1 MGGVRLSGPSAQSGV
16 DADIVDGTLDRRAAQ
31 PPGPVEQDQT
41 RGGGLAPPYIPG
53 LAPRVRTLPSEALPP
68 VLSPEAAAFRDRVR
82 AYLQGFHV
90 PTRVELGH
98 LWNAVPVVSL
108 GESHNET
115 AAIAQVVAHVVL
127 GYGREGDLIGFE
139 GDPKEQA
146 AVDAFIRSGDAD
158 LGARAEALRPVLL
171 ACRERKVDMAFLG
184 AGASGRTSDA
194 EMFANLRQRT
204 GGQLAGR
211 RILLWT
217 GKAHG
222 LRHHPGSYGEALLP
236 LVVDEVGRDQVSV
249 VTMFSRSGIMHL
261 DMGPHGER
269 VRIALADLSPV
280 LVPTG
285 GPASPFTTA
294 RFSYYMAA
302 ASKSADFIGI
312 V

>member
-16 DADIVDGTLDRRAAQ
+16 DAEIDDGTLDRRAAQ
-31 PPGPVEQDQT
+31 PPGPVEQG
-41 RGGGLAPPYIPG
+41 RSRGGLAPPFIPG
-53 LAPRVRTLPSEALPP
+53 LAPPPVRAEPSQPPSP
-68 VLSPEAAAFRDRVR
+68 VLSPEAAAFRDRVW
-82 AYLQGFHV
+82 AYLRQFPV

-108 GESHNET
+108 GETHDET

-139 GDPKEQA
+139 GDPQEQA

-158 LGARAEALRPVLL
+158 LGARAKALRPVLL

-204 GGQLAGR
+204 GGRLAGR

-222 LRHHPGSYGEALLP
+222 LRHHPGSYGGALLP
-236 LVVDEVGRDQVSV
+236 LVVDEVGRDKVSV
-249 VTMFSRSGIMHL
+249 VTMFSRSGVMHL
-261 DMGPHGER
+261 DMGPHGEL
-269 VRIALADLSPV
+269 VRIVLSDLSPV
-280 LVPTG
+280 LVPTD
-285 GPASPFTTA
+285 GPSSPFSTA
-294 RFSYYMAA
+294 RFSYHTAS